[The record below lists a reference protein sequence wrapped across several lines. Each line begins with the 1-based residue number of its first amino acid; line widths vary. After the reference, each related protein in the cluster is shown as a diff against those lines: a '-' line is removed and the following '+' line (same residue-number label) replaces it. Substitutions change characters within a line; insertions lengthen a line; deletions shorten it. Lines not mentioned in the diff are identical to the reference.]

1 MSPLTTL
8 HYLLIAILALLFII
22 GLIFSMQT
30 KSKLSMLTTVTLVL
44 GFIGFFSWRAINEN
58 VYLVEVTNLD
68 KERYYQSEQI
78 LIKGIV
84 RNVGNYPVANVVAV
98 VRLSNSTGGAGG
110 KNDSIF
116 SQPTVFAEIFDGD
129 DPKFVRQNIIEEHPI
144 ADYINPGKGVPF
156 KIMMD
161 YPSHF
166 KNASYDVTAKAAY

>member
-1 MSPLTTL
+1 MSPLTTW
-8 HYLLIAILALLFII
+8 HYLLIVILGLLFII
-22 GLIFSMQT
+22 GVVVSWQT
-30 KSKLSMLTTVTLVL
+30 KSKFSVLTTITLVL
-44 GFIGFFSWRAINEN
+44 CFIGFFSWRTINEN

-84 RNVGNYPVANVVAV
+84 RNVGNFPVANVVAV
-98 VRLSNSTGGAGG
+98 VRLSNSTGGGS
-110 KNDSIF
+110 KDSLF
-116 SQPTVFAEIFDGD
+116 SQPTVFAEIFEGD
-129 DPKFVRQNIIEEHPI
+129 DPDFVHQNVVEEHHI
-144 ADYINPGKGVPF
+144 ADYISPGKSKPF